1 MSRPR
6 VDPALAA
13 RLLAAAPARLRRRL
27 DESPRM
33 AEGWSWDADG
43 VTVDA
48 DTRVTLRGAELH
60 GDDQLRCT
68 CLLSPRCLHVLAC
81 LALLEPLEAAIPTT
95 PAAVAPP
102 TGPLDPEL
110 RVAATAGLE
119 AVGTLLGCGARA
131 GGAVVQADLMRA
143 LHGARVAG
151 CHRLGAALA
160 RLLGGVRRL
169 RGGDPASDANE
180 VLADAAEACAAA
192 LALLA
197 SDAVPA
203 AAGVAR
209 RAYETVGNLRLH
221 GLCAEPVLTNGGWA
235 GVVTWLADAQGRLW
249 SLGDVQPG
257 DAARVLQAWRGGV
270 RLGDLSLAHAE
281 LARGGALVQD
291 ATASPE
297 GRLGSGSAVQAVRA
311 AGARWD
317 EAPLATLFARPLTAQ
332 IDAAFADGRPGLLTL
347 RGRLDGVVLR
357 LPDGPGLLLQ
367 PPSWDRAL
375 PAAANLRAL
384 AACAGAEICV
394 VVRPLREAAGQAVL
408 LALSPGGD
416 GLRLPAA
423 LGDRLMVG
431 LEHLPQA
438 GLSGDAPSP
447 PLLASDPLP
456 WAALHRRALAVL
468 LGGRSALPA
477 ALVASIAGEAGA
489 LRQRLC
495 PAAADRLGALFQ
507 ACQSAPGGSWG
518 RVRQTAPEAFA
529 RAWAG
534 AALHAAE
541 ARRHAMHEAWR
552 RWAS

>member
-27 DESPRM
+27 DESPLL
-33 AEGWSWDADG
+33 AEGWSWDGEG
-43 VTVDA
+43 VSIDA
-48 DTRVTLRGAELH
+48 DTRVTLHGAELR
-60 GDDQLRCT
+60 GEDQLRCT

-81 LALLEPLEAAIPTT
+81 LAVLEPLEATAPTT
-95 PAAVAPP
+95 PVAVAPAA
-102 TGPLDPEL
+102 GPLDPAL

-119 AVGTLLGCGARA
+119 AVGTLLGCGVRA
-131 GGAVVQADLMRA
+131 GGAVVQADLLRA
-143 LHGARVAG
+143 LHQARVGGA
-151 CHRLGAALA
+151 HRLAAALA

-169 RGGDPASDANE
+169 RGGDAAGDADE
-180 VLADAAEACAAA
+180 VLADAAEACAAG
-192 LALLA
+192 LVLLA
-197 SDAVPA
+197 PDATA
-203 AAGVAR
+203 ASAGVAR

-221 GLCAEPVLTNGGWA
+221 GLCAEPVLTSGGWA

-297 GRLGSGSAVQAVRA
+297 GRLGSGVAVQAVRA
-311 AGARWD
+311 TGARWD
-317 EAPLATLFARPLTAQ
+317 EAPLAALFARPLAAQ
-332 IDAAFADGRPGLLTL
+332 LDAAFADARSGLLTL
-347 RGRLDGVVLR
+347 RGRLDGVVLH
-357 LPDGPGLLLQ
+357 LPEGPGLLLQ

-384 AACAGAEICV
+384 AACAGAEVRV
-394 VVRPLREAAGQAVL
+394 VVRPVREAAGQAVL
-408 LALSPGGD
+408 LALSPAGE
-416 GLRLPAA
+416 GLHLPAA
-423 LGDRLMVG
+423 LGDRIMVG
-431 LEHLPQA
+431 LEHLPHA

-447 PLLASDPLP
+447 PPSASDPLP

-468 LGGRSALPA
+468 LGGRTALPV
-477 ALVASIAGEAGA
+477 ALAASIVGEAGA

-518 RVRQTAPEAFA
+518 RVRQTAPEALA

-541 ARRHAMHEAWR
+541 ARRQAMHAAWR
-552 RWAS
+552 RWAG

>member
-33 AEGWSWDADG
+33 AEGWSWDDDG

-60 GDDQLRCT
+60 GEDQLRCT

-81 LALLEPLEAAIPTT
+81 LALLEPLEAAAPAE
-95 PAAVAPP
+95 PAAVAPAA
-102 TGPLDPEL
+102 GPLDPGL
-110 RVAATAGLE
+110 RDAATAGLE

-131 GGAVVQADLMRA
+131 GGAVVQAGLLRA
-143 LHGARVAG
+143 LHGARAAG

-169 RGGDPASDANE
+169 RGGDPAGDAEE

-192 LALLA
+192 LVLLA
-197 SDAVPA
+197 PDAASA

-221 GLCAEPVLTNGGWA
+221 GLCAEPVLTSGGWA

-297 GRLGSGSAVQAVRA
+297 GRLGSGAAVQAVRA

-317 EAPLATLFARPLTAQ
+317 EAPLAALFDRPLPAQ
-332 IDAAFADGRPGLLTL
+332 LDAAFAEARPGLLTL

-357 LPDGPGLLLQ
+357 LPDGPGLLLH

-384 AACAGAEICV
+384 AACAGAEIRV

-408 LALSPGGD
+408 LALSPAGD

-447 PLLASDPLP
+447 PQAASDPLP

-477 ALVASIAGEAGA
+477 ALAGSIAGEVGA

-507 ACQSAPGGSWG
+507 ASQSTPGGSWG

-541 ARRHAMHEAWR
+541 ARRHTMHAAWR
-552 RWAS
+552 RWAE